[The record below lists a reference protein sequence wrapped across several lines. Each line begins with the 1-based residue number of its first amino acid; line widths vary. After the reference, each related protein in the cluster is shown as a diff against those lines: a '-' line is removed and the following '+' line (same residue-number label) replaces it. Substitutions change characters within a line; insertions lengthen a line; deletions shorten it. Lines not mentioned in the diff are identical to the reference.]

1 MAMHAPRGPVFVS
14 APADDWE
21 AETSAVAA
29 PATPRP
35 PRTDAAALEAVAAAL
50 ATSAAP
56 AFVVGAEIDEAHA
69 WKTVVRLA
77 ERFGACA
84 YASPRSHR
92 ASFPESHPLFTG
104 FLPPTRSGVVERL
117 ASHDVVLV
125 LGAPAFTY
133 HMPSDGP
140 FLPPGVRLFQIT
152 CDPNTAARTPEGV
165 AIVGDV
171 GAALIELLALAPPQ
185 VRAAQR
191 PRRTRRK
198 PGPGSPIPVDF
209 LMHTLSRVRPKHSV
223 IVEEAPSS
231 RPAMQAHLPI
241 DTPGGFFTTASGG
254 LGYGLPA
261 AVGIALA
268 LPKRRTIALIGDGS
282 SLYAIQALWT
292 AVQFRVPLTVVIVN
306 NGGYEALRSFG
317 ELFGIAPVGIDI
329 PGVDFIALARGQ
341 GCEAVRVEEP
351 ETLEPALR
359 AALAREGPMLIDVHV
374 APTGAL

>member
-1 MAMHAPRGPVFVS
+1 
-14 APADDWE
+14 
-21 AETSAVAA
+21 
-29 PATPRP
+29 
-35 PRTDAAALEAVAAAL
+35 
-50 ATSAAP
+50 
-56 AFVVGAEIDEAHA
+56 
-69 WKTVVRLA
+69 
-77 ERFGACA
+77 
-84 YASPRSHR
+84 
-92 ASFPESHPLFTG
+92 
-104 FLPPTRSGVVERL
+104 
-117 ASHDVVLV
+117 
-125 LGAPAFTY
+125 
-133 HMPSDGP
+133 
-140 FLPPGVRLFQIT
+140 
-152 CDPNTAARTPEGV
+152 
-165 AIVGDV
+165 
-171 GAALIELLALAPPQ
+171 
-185 VRAAQR
+185 
-191 PRRTRRK
+191 
-198 PGPGSPIPVDF
+198 
-209 LMHTLSRVRPKHSV
+209 MHTLSRVRPKHSV